1 MMMHFWSLQSL
12 IKQGL
17 SEAMSNSSDVLVI
30 GAGLAGLSAAIKLQE
45 AGRDVRIIE
54 SSDRPGGRVTSDI
67 IDGFICDR
75 GFQLINSKYPALQAL
90 NVIQEIDFIKAPRVI
105 EVALGNQRRALGDPR
120 VAPWTA
126 LDKATGS
133 IPEKLSL
140 LRFLAA
146 SPKENQSVEDVLN
159 SSGSVYVRALR
170 PFLQGVFLTD
180 PKNVDAR
187 YGQSIVK
194 SFVTGSPG
202 IPRKGVTELS
212 KALAARVDSI
222 TYGVQADSIEGN
234 VVRTSAGDF
243 KAATII
249 VATDA
254 TTATQL
260 LGLNEVPRMAGCITW
275 YHAVATNPS
284 GSGRLIVDGQNR
296 GPIINSLV
304 ISDISTDYAPVGQ
317 HLVST
322 TTDLGATES
331 DVRRHL
337 AIVWGISTHDWQLIA
352 KYEIPAALPIQSI
365 GRALTQQVKV
375 SEGLYVVGDH
385 RAVPSQQGALFSG
398 NLAAELILNQS

>member
-1 MMMHFWSLQSL
+1 MMHFWSLQSL

-17 SEAMSNSSDVLVI
+17 WEAMSNSSDVLVI

-45 AGRDVRIIE
+45 AGRNVWVIE

-126 LDKATGS
+126 LDKATGT

-146 SPKENQSVEDVLN
+146 SPKDNQSVEDVLS

-202 IPRKGVTELS
+202 IPRKGVAELS

-222 TYGVQADSIEGN
+222 SYGVQADSIEGK

-243 KAATII
+243 KATTII

-260 LGLNEVPRMAGCITW
+260 LGLNEVARMAGCITW

-284 GSGRLIVDGQNR
+284 GSGRLVVDGQNR
-296 GPIINSLV
+296 GPIINSIV
-304 ISDISTDYAPVGQ
+304 ISDISSDYAPVGQ

-337 AIVWGISTHDWQLIA
+337 AIMWGISTHDWQLIA

-365 GRALTQQVKV
+365 GRALTQPVKV

-398 NLAAELILNQS
+398 NLAAELILNQG

>member
-1 MMMHFWSLQSL
+1 
-12 IKQGL
+12 
-17 SEAMSNSSDVLVI
+17 MSSSSDILVI
-30 GAGLAGLSAAIKLQE
+30 GAGLAGLSAAIKLQQ

-126 LDKATGS
+126 LDKATGT

-140 LRFLAA
+140 LRFLAMA
-146 SPKENQSVEDVLN
+146 PKENQSVEDVLK
-159 SSGSVYVRALR
+159 SSGSVYIRALR

-202 IPRKGVTELS
+202 IPRKGVAELS
-212 KALAARVDSI
+212 KALATRVDSI
-222 TYGVQADSIEGN
+222 SYGVQADSLEGK
-234 VVRTSAGDF
+234 VVRTSTGDF
-243 KAATII
+243 TAATII

-260 LGLNEVPRMAGCITW
+260 LGLNEVARMAGCITW
-275 YHAVATNPS
+275 YHAVANNPS
-284 GSGRLIVDGQNR
+284 GNGRLIVDGQNR
-296 GPIINSLV
+296 GPIVNSIV
-304 ISDISTDYAPVGQ
+304 MSDISSNYAPVGQ

-337 AIVWGISTHDWQLIA
+337 AIMWGTSTHDWQLIA

-365 GRALTQQVKV
+365 GRALTQPVKV
-375 SEGLYVVGDH
+375 SDGLYVVGDH
-385 RAVPSQQGALFSG
+385 RAVPSQQGAMFSG

>member
-1 MMMHFWSLQSL
+1 
-12 IKQGL
+12 
-17 SEAMSNSSDVLVI
+17 MSSSSDVLVI
-30 GAGLAGLSAAIKLQE
+30 GAGLAGLSAAIKLQQ

-75 GFQLINSKYPALQAL
+75 GFQLINSKYPALAAL

-126 LDKATGS
+126 LDKATGT

-140 LRFLAA
+140 LRFLAMA
-146 SPKENQSVEDVLN
+146 PKENQSVEDVLK
-159 SSGSVYVRALR
+159 SSGSVYIRALR

-202 IPRKGVTELS
+202 IPRKGVAELS
-212 KALAARVDSI
+212 KALAARVNSI
-222 TYGVQADSIEGN
+222 SYGVQADSLEGK

-243 KAATII
+243 TAATII

-260 LGLNEVPRMAGCITW
+260 LGLNEVARMSGCITW
-275 YHAVATNPS
+275 YHAVANNPS
-284 GSGRLIVDGQNR
+284 GNGRLIVDGQNR
-296 GPIINSLV
+296 GPIINSIV
-304 ISDISTDYAPVGQ
+304 MSDISSNYAPVGQ

-337 AIVWGISTHDWQLIA
+337 AIMWGTSTHDWQLIA

-365 GRALTQQVKV
+365 GRALTQPVKV
-375 SEGLYVVGDH
+375 SDGLYVVGDH

>member
-1 MMMHFWSLQSL
+1 MMHFWSLQSL

-17 SEAMSNSSDVLVI
+17 WQAMSNSSDVLVV

-45 AGRDVRIIE
+45 AGRNVWVIE

-126 LDKATGS
+126 LDKATGT

-146 SPKENQSVEDVLN
+146 SPKDNQSVEDVLS

-202 IPRKGVTELS
+202 IPRKGVAELS

-222 TYGVQADSIEGN
+222 SYGVQADSIEGK

-243 KAATII
+243 KATTII

-260 LGLNEVPRMAGCITW
+260 LGLNEVARMAGCITW

-284 GSGRLIVDGQNR
+284 GSGRLVVDGQNR
-296 GPIINSLV
+296 GPIINSIV
-304 ISDISTDYAPVGQ
+304 ISDISSDYAPVGQ

-337 AIVWGISTHDWQLIA
+337 AIMWGISTHDWQLIA

-365 GRALTQQVKV
+365 GRALTQPVKV

-398 NLAAELILNQS
+398 NLAAELILNQG